1 MRATQVKNVNLNPN
15 SLAAMATNQGPLR
28 LSLEMPRMEFSTAE
42 QLRMR
47 VMYGLCCGPQCFP
60 AASAGLFTTKLE
72 DIKAGHTSLSSPL
85 SHTSFSTPL
94 SPHLSLTPTS
104 PLLSRLTSV
113 SHPLLHTSLAP
124 PLSLTSFSTP
134 LSPTSLSP

>member
-60 AASAGLFTTKLE
+60 AASAGLFTTKL
-72 DIKAGHTSLSSPL
+72 
-85 SHTSFSTPL
+85 
-94 SPHLSLTPTS
+94 
-104 PLLSRLTSV
+104 
-113 SHPLLHTSLAP
+113 
-124 PLSLTSFSTP
+124 
-134 LSPTSLSP
+134 